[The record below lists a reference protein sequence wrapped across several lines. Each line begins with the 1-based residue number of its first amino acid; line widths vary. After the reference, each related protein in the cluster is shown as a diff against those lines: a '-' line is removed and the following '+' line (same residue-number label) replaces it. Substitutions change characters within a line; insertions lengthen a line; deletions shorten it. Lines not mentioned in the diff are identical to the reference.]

1 MRQKRAKAYRKLMH
15 VYCMSFGFRQ
25 PYQVL
30 VDSEMCSEAV
40 SSKIDLAKQLTV
52 VLQGTVKPMITQ
64 CCINRLYLAGRTA
77 QPAVDLAKN
86 FERRRCNHR
95 EAIPEVDC
103 LKEVIGQ
110 TNKHRY
116 ILSAQSSSIRQ
127 YARQVPGVP
136 LVHIK
141 RSVIILEP
149 ASEATE
155 RVKSMMEIERMKP
168 SEAESSNIVSTL
180 EKSDANTDAPPIKK
194 KQGPKGPNPLSVK
207 KKKPKESNRQTQS
220 RNHQEQTQSVG
231 SKRKH
236 ENDDDDGDGDARQQE
251 DVDNRSTSQTASK
264 RTRKRVRKRKRLG
277 VEQSE
282 DGLGSAN
289 NAEAATS

>member
-30 VDSEMCSEAV
+30 VDSEMCLEAV
-40 SSKIDLAKQLTV
+40 SLKIDLAKQLTV

-64 CCINRLYLAGRTA
+64 CCVHRLYLAGRTA
-77 QPAVDLAKN
+77 QPAVDLAKT

-103 LKEVIGQ
+103 LKEVVGQ

-116 ILSAQSSSIRQ
+116 VLSAQSSSIRQ

-141 RSVIILEP
+141 RSVIVLEP

-155 RVKSMMEIERMKP
+155 RVKSMMEIGRMKP
-168 SEAESSNIVSTL
+168 SEAESSNIASTL
-180 EKSDANTDAPPIKK
+180 EKSYATNTDASPIKK
-194 KQGPKGPNPLSVK
+194 KQGPKAPNPLSVK
-207 KKKPKESNRQTQS
+207 KKKPKENNRQTQS
-220 RNHQEQTQSVG
+220 RKHQEQAQSVG

-236 ENDDDDGDGDARQQE
+236 ENDDDDGDGDAQQQE
-251 DVDNRSTSQTASK
+251 GMDSRPTSQTTSK

-277 VEQSE
+277 MEDSE
-282 DGLGSAN
+282 GGSAI
-289 NAEAATS
+289 NAEVATS